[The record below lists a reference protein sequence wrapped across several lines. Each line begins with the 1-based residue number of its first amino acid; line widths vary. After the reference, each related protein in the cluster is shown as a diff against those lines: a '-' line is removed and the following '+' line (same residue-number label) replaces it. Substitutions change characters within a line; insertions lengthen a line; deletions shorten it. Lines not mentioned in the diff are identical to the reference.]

1 MGNAV
6 VERHVPVA
14 VRQVDHVWQ
23 QGGRGQAHSAQ
34 VGPDGVGLGVLL
46 TGHPEPLLVER
57 HQDLTL
63 WRRGG
68 ASREAELASVFF
80 IVPLSSFLNNCF
92 ILSATLSYPPKPK
105 DATGETAKKN

>member
-14 VRQVDHVWQ
+14 VCQVDHVWQ

-34 VGPDGVGLGVLL
+34 VGPDGVGLGLLL

-63 WRRGG
+63 WSDQG
-68 ASREAELASVFF
+68 EAAPAEKQSWRQYSL
-80 IVPLSSFLNNCF
+80 
-92 ILSATLSYPPKPK
+92 
-105 DATGETAKKN
+105 